1 MTYHVAGSGG
11 IGIAYDVVGEG
22 SAVLLIHGFGA
33 NRAITWKNTG
43 WYDALAKAG
52 HKVVAMDCRGHGQ
65 SAKPHDPA
73 AYDEGVM
80 AADAVAVLT
89 GAGESAAD
97 IMGYSMGAQLA
108 IRLMHDVPGRVRRCV
123 LAGAG
128 ETYFHL
134 SRHGTEAIA
143 QALETDDAAAIA
155 LPIAREFRTFCE
167 RAGDDLKA
175 MAACMRR
182 PRRIF
187 TPGELAAL
195 GHPVLVVCGA
205 EDTLAGSPEPLS
217 RAFPNGK
224 SMVVAKR
231 THHSTV
237 GDRSYKD
244 AVIRFFGSSD

>member
-1 MTYHVAGSGG
+1 MNYHVAGSGG
-11 IGIAYDVVGEG
+11 IDIAYDVVGDG

-43 WYDALAKAG
+43 WYDVLVKAG
-52 HKVVAMDCRGHGQ
+52 HKVIAIDCRGHGQ
-65 SAKPHDPA
+65 SAKPRDSA

-97 IMGYSMGAQLA
+97 VMGYSMGAQLA
-108 IRLMHDVPGRVRRCV
+108 IRLMHDAPARVRRCV

-134 SRHGTEAIA
+134 SRQGTEAIA
-143 QALETDDAAAIA
+143 QALETDDPAAIT

-175 MAACMRR
+175 MEACMRR

-187 TPGELAAL
+187 TPEEL
-195 GHPVLVVCGA
+195 GGIGQPVLVVTGA
-205 EDTLAGSPEPLS
+205 EDTLAGSPEPLT
-217 RAFPNGK
+217 RAFPNGE
-224 SMVVAKR
+224 SIAVPKR
-231 THHSTV
+231 NHHSTV
-237 GDRSYKD
+237 GDRP
-244 AVIRFFGSSD
+244 F